1 MCGFPK
7 AVATAH
13 PLWEGILLPPW
24 ADETPQGSLPIGGME
39 PVPCGPPPTPHRA
52 PRGLL
57 PLEPQPLGP
66 AKPELASLTA
76 SYIHWLEQ
84 APPRQGR

>member
-1 MCGFPK
+1 M
-7 AVATAH
+7 
-13 PLWEGILLPPW
+13 PPS
-24 ADETPQGSLPIGGME
+24 QQ
-39 PVPCGPPPTPHRA
+39 
-52 PRGLL
+52 GLL

-84 APPRQGR
+84 GSSKTREVTKLLGLRSTQNHLENLLTIGVWPPAPSS